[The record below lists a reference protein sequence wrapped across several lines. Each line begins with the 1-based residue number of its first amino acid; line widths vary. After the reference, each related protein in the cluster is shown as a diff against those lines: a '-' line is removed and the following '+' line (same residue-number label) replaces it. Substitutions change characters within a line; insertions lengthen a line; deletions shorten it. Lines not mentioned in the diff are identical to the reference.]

1 LGIMVAIWGHGP
13 FCFFDASK
21 VPEGRSSDADCGL
34 RAGEGVMPYATRAS
48 NAPSDSW
55 LLVYLR
61 RVELDHD
68 DHDDLDGGAE
78 TQSRLHCMNAK
89 YGSTTP
95 QRPKKHELATD
106 RTPKRKRASQQRNA
120 PGTRIQESSIVQP
133 ASFSID

>member
-1 LGIMVAIWGHGP
+1 
-13 FCFFDASK
+13 
-21 VPEGRSSDADCGL
+21 
-34 RAGEGVMPYATRAS
+34 MPYATRAS

-68 DHDDLDGGAE
+68 DHDDLDGE
-78 TQSRLHCMNAK
+78 TQSRLHCMNSRSCK

-120 PGTRIQESSIVQP
+120 PGTREYKSQASSSQP
-133 ASFSID
+133 ASR

>member
-1 LGIMVAIWGHGP
+1 
-13 FCFFDASK
+13 
-21 VPEGRSSDADCGL
+21 
-34 RAGEGVMPYATRAS
+34 MPYATRAS

-68 DHDDLDGGAE
+68 HHDDLDGGAE

-106 RTPKRKRASQQRNA
+106 RTPKRTPKRKEHRNR
-120 PGTRIQESSIVQP
+120 GMHREQEYKS
-133 ASFSID
+133 